1 MAPLSSRFRPIRVL
15 IADRHAMF
23 RAGVRLLFES
33 ERDIEVSGEEG
44 DAGRVAAALT
54 ASPSDVL
61 LLDLELDESLPGLI
75 ESLAGLAKCVT
86 LGGSDNPE
94 PLSRSLDRGAL
105 GAVSKSAPSSALAQ
119 AVRAA
124 RRGLRWSDEAVAAYR
139 RERGLETVDH
149 PKRGGEVR
157 SLGKLTGRER
167 EVAALVARGLRYRDV
182 AEQLRISDH
191 TVKNH
196 LRRIFRK
203 LQIRS
208 RVELAIQERQRSA

>member
-1 MAPLSSRFRPIRVL
+1 
-15 IADRHAMF
+15 MF

-33 ERDIEVSGEEG
+33 ESDIEVSGEAG
-44 DAGRVAAALT
+44 DPRRVAAALA
-54 ASPSDVL
+54 ASPSDVV

-75 ESLAGLAKCVT
+75 ESLAGMAKCVE
-86 LGGSDNPE
+86 LSGSDNVAS
-94 PLSRSLDRGAL
+94 LSRSLDRGAL

-124 RRGLRWSDEAVAAYR
+124 RRGLRWSDEIVSAYR
-139 RERGLETVDH
+139 RERGFQTVTSH
-149 PKRGGEVR
+149 GRGGEAGP
-157 SLGKLTGRER
+157 LGTLTGRER
-167 EVAALVARGLRYRDV
+167 EVAALVAQGLRYRDV

-196 LRRIFRK
+196 LRRIFHK

-208 RVELAIQERQRSA
+208 RVELAIQESQGSA